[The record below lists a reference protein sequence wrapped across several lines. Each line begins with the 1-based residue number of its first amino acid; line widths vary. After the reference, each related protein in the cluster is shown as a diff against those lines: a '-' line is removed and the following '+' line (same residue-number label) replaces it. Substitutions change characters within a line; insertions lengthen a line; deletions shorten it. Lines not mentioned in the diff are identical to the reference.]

1 MINNSSSSVGT
12 CSVSSAS
19 LSKGERRI
27 SDVQNIDKTIASIRH
42 TDRSGELIFLALR
55 RHKKMKKLQ
64 KLSVTLDKYNKT
76 NNKDKR
82 ARVDKLKKDI
92 NIEIKNY
99 DNFGVKKPPMQMIPR
114 GTSSRPEPASSNT
127 TTPMYT
133 IPRVASTQTGAAS
146 SPSKVYD
153 TDGFPIKTRVASTQ
167 TGAASSPSKVYD
179 TDGFPIKT
187 RDTTSRPKPAGS
199 ITPAPKAPP
208 KTNKASGKADPRI
221 LELQVLE
228 LDLATLRE
236 NASGSG
242 QGDRDY
248 RNNAGRL
255 KRRIEELEIEL
266 AATVVEPKRVT
277 PTLSQEHV
285 DIINDINTKIFE
297 LNNMDQG
304 SSSQAFTYYQEQKP
318 ILKREIEV
326 LKSRLPEELH
336 PYLTKR

>member
-133 IPRVASTQTGAAS
+133 IP
-146 SPSKVYD
+146 
-153 TDGFPIKTRVASTQ
+153 RVASTQ